1 MAFLQSLNGHAAAGY
16 APRRHYTCYYRTLVR
31 ESRHSVRPVNP
42 SCVLYI
48 GIPAYNEATTIGVLL
63 WRLRS
68 VLAEVSREYEVVVY
82 DDASTDQ
89 TAETLAPYSRVL
101 PLTVIRGTQRLGY
114 AGATDALVRHVA
126 RTTRYPRRDALL
138 LLQGDFTDP
147 PALVPEFLR
156 RFEGGADLV
165 IGERVSS
172 GDAPKSV
179 RRLWQASRWVLRPF
193 VGISDVRD
201 LTTSFRLVRIAVLR
215 DLIKASGDAPI
226 VAGDAWSA
234 NADFLLRTAPHA
246 RRVETIPVTPTFTVR
261 TRESRRAAWPDA
273 IALAKWGWSRRGQ
286 RIAAKVIV
294 RAVEA
299 VETDDPSAPDVVERA
314 PRERP
319 SRERTPRERPAAER
333 ATADRPA
340 VERPSAERASAE
352 RPPRERAPR
361 ERPPRER
368 VAREESTPR
377 VESAPMAAAAE
388 GEPKVAPA
396 EGEVA
401 PRPARKRRKRGAR
414 RDRTTLRAGG
424 EESGEG
430 DDIETS
436 TSERA
441 ERADAPNADS
451 ADAGDST
458 PDVAEVA
465 GEAPSRRKRSR
476 RGRRRRGEGRSV
488 NGAESSDA
496 TGESNDAESEAAL
509 EPREQPARR
518 ARTDS
523 EENTAEERGDGES
536 GVGADGDE
544 AARKRRRSR
553 RGRRGGSRK
562 RTNGSPGEGEPREGG
577 SDAGESAG
585 GPLEGA

>member
-1 MAFLQSLNGHAAAGY
+1 M
-16 APRRHYTCYYRTLVR
+16 
-31 ESRHSVRPVNP
+31 
-42 SCVLYI
+42 LYI

-89 TAETLAPYSRVL
+89 TADTLAPYSRVL

-215 DLIKASGDAPI
+215 DLIKAAGDTPI
-226 VAGDAWSA
+226 VSGDAWSA

-261 TRESRRAAWPDA
+261 TRETRRTAWPDA

-286 RIAAKVIV
+286 RVAAKVIA
-294 RAVEA
+294 RAVEV
-299 VETDDPSAPDVVERA
+299 VETDEPTAPDVVERPA
-314 PRERP
+314 RER
-319 SRERTPRERPAAER
+319 SPRERPARER
-333 ATADRPA
+333 ATHDRA
-340 VERPSAERASAE
+340 TNDRATNERATNERPTRE
-352 RPPRERAPR
+352 RPPRDRQ
-361 ERPPRER
+361 PRER
-368 VAREESTPR
+368 VARDEGAPR
-377 VESAPMAAAAE
+377 VESALLAPITTDAE
-388 GEPKVAPA
+388 SVANA
-396 EGEVA
+396 TDSDAA

-414 RDRTTLRAGG
+414 KDRSAPPRNG
-424 EESGEG
+424 G
-430 DDIETS
+430 DDAETGGQLDAAN
-436 TSERA
+436 A
-441 ERADAPNADS
+441 ERSQPQNTGREDGDDAGNDDASDGPTALSAEATGDAPA
-451 ADAGDST
+451 
-458 PDVAEVA
+458 
-465 GEAPSRRKRSR
+465 RRKRSR
-476 RGRRRRGEGRSV
+476 RGRRRRGEGRST
-488 NGAESSDA
+488 NGADAAEGADDSDTGAEPDQPRQGRSRTADSNSDA
-496 TGESNDAESEAAL
+496 GSTDEGSAEA
-509 EPREQPARR
+509 
-518 ARTDS
+518 
-523 EENTAEERGDGES
+523 GDGEVTA
-536 GVGADGDE
+536 GDADE

-577 SDAGESAG
+577 SDAGRRDEGAG
-585 GPLEGA
+585 GSSEGA